1 MLEVRGIETYYG
13 NIPALR
19 GISIDVPEGSV
30 VAIIGANGA
39 GKTTLMK
46 TIAGVLRPR
55 SGSVSFLG
63 EEITGLPSHKIV
75 RRGVAL
81 VPEGRAIL
89 SRMTVR
95 ENLEMGA
102 FTRRDAEKASLDMDR
117 VMERFPV
124 LKERAGQLGGS
135 LSGGEQQML
144 AIARAL
150 MSAPK
155 LLLLDE
161 PTLGLAPLVVA
172 DIFSIIRE
180 INAAGTTI
188 LLVEQNVKQALKVSG
203 YAYVLETGKIAL
215 SGPVQ
220 GAAPG
225 TADKGVVPGAVR
237 RACGLWARDTPSL
250 HPGLHQVCPLKAPA
264 PRSDSPLPYH
274 TLHRSLGGW
283 CRWYRVTLVGARNGG
298 VAAGGG
304 AQ

>member
-13 NIPALR
+13 NIPAIR
-19 GISIDVPEGSV
+19 EIDIDVPERGI

-46 TIAGVLRPR
+46 TIAGVLAPR
-55 SGSVSFLG
+55 SGAVSFLG
-63 EEITGLPSHKIV
+63 EPITGLPSHEIL
-75 RRGVAL
+75 RRGIAL

-95 ENLEMGA
+95 ENLDMGA
-102 FTRRDAEKASLDMDR
+102 FIRRDARNASRDMER

-172 DIFSIIRE
+172 DIFAIVRE

-188 LLVEQNVKQALKVSG
+188 LLVEQNVKQALKVSSF
-203 YAYVLETGKIAL
+203 AYVLETGRIVL
-215 SGPVQ
+215 SGPSEELLEE
-220 GAAPG
+220 P
-225 TADKGVVPGAVR
+225 R
-237 RACGLWARDTPSL
+237 I
-250 HPGLHQVCPLKAPA
+250 KA
-264 PRSDSPLPYH
+264 SY
-274 TLHRSLGGW
+274 LGE
-283 CRWYRVTLVGARNGG
+283 A
-298 VAAGGG
+298 
-304 AQ
+304 

>member
-1 MLEVRGIETYYG
+1 MLEVRGIETFYG

-19 GISIDVPEGSV
+19 GISIAVPAGSV
-30 VAIIGANGA
+30 VAILGANGA

-46 TIAGVLRPR
+46 TIAGVVRPR
-55 SGSVSFLG
+55 SGTVSFLG
-63 EEITGLPSHKIV
+63 EEIAGLPSHKIV
-75 RRGVAL
+75 RRGISL

-102 FTRRDAEKASLDMDR
+102 FTRRDAKKALQDMDR

-124 LKERAGQLGGS
+124 LKERSGQLAGS

-172 DIFSIIRE
+172 DIFAIIRE
-180 INAAGTTI
+180 INATGTTI
-188 LLVEQNVKQALKVSG
+188 LLVEQNVRQALKDSS
-203 YAYVLETGKIAL
+203 YAYVFETGKIAL
-215 SGPVQ
+215 SGPSKELLQ
-220 GAAPG
+220 EP
-225 TADKGVVPGAVR
+225 R
-237 RACGLWARDTPSL
+237 I
-250 HPGLHQVCPLKAPA
+250 KA
-264 PRSDSPLPYH
+264 SY
-274 TLHRSLGGW
+274 LG
-283 CRWYRVTLVGARNGG
+283 
-298 VAAGGG
+298 
-304 AQ
+304 Q

>member
-13 NIPALR
+13 NIPAVR
-19 GISIDVPEGSV
+19 EIDIDVPDKSV
-30 VAIIGANGA
+30 VAILGANGA

-46 TIAGVLRPR
+46 TIAGILAPR
-55 SGSVSFLG
+55 SGTVSFLG
-63 EEITGLPSHKIV
+63 ETIIGLPSHEIL
-75 RRGVAL
+75 RRGIAL

-102 FTRRDAEKASLDMDR
+102 YIRRDAKQVSRDMER

-124 LKERAGQLGGS
+124 LKSRAGQLGGS

-161 PTLGLAPLVVA
+161 PTLGLAPLVVS
-172 DIFSIIRE
+172 DIFAIIRE

-188 LLVEQNVKQALKVSG
+188 LLVEQNVKQALKVSSR
-203 YAYVLETGKIAL
+203 AYVLETGKIAL
-215 SGPVQ
+215 SGPSGELLQ
-220 GAAPG
+220 EP
-225 TADKGVVPGAVR
+225 R
-237 RACGLWARDTPSL
+237 I
-250 HPGLHQVCPLKAPA
+250 KA
-264 PRSDSPLPYH
+264 SY
-274 TLHRSLGGW
+274 LGQ
-283 CRWYRVTLVGARNGG
+283 A
-298 VAAGGG
+298 
-304 AQ
+304 

>member
-19 GISIDVPEGSV
+19 EISIDVPGGSV

-55 SGSVSFLG
+55 CGTVSFLG
-63 EEITGLPSHKIV
+63 EEITGLPSFKIV

-102 FTRRDAEKASLDMDR
+102 FTQRDAKKALLDMDR
-117 VMERFPV
+117 VMERFPF

-150 MSAPK
+150 MSAPT

-172 DIFSIIRE
+172 DIFAIIRE
-180 INAAGTTI
+180 INATGTTI
-188 LLVEQNVKQALKVSG
+188 LLVEQNVKQALKVSS

-215 SGPVQ
+215 SGPSRELLQ
-220 GAAPG
+220 EP
-225 TADKGVVPGAVR
+225 R
-237 RACGLWARDTPSL
+237 I
-250 HPGLHQVCPLKAPA
+250 KA
-264 PRSDSPLPYH
+264 SY
-274 TLHRSLGGW
+274 LG
-283 CRWYRVTLVGARNGG
+283 
-298 VAAGGG
+298 
-304 AQ
+304 Q

>member
-19 GISIDVPEGSV
+19 GISIDVPAGSV
-30 VAIIGANGA
+30 VAILGANGA
-39 GKTTLMK
+39 GKTTLLK

-55 SGSVSFLG
+55 SGTVSFLG
-63 EEITGLPSHKIV
+63 EEIAGLPSHKIV

-102 FTRRDAEKASLDMDR
+102 FTRRDAKKAGRDLER

-124 LKERAGQLGGS
+124 LGERAGQPGGS

-155 LLLLDE
+155 LVLLDE
-161 PTLGLAPLVVA
+161 PTLGLAPLVAA

-188 LLVEQNVKQALKVSG
+188 LLVEQNVRQALKASG
-203 YAYVLETGKIAL
+203 YTYVLETGKVAL
-215 SGPVQ
+215 AGPSKELLQ
-220 GAAPG
+220 EP
-225 TADKGVVPGAVR
+225 R
-237 RACGLWARDTPSL
+237 I
-250 HPGLHQVCPLKAPA
+250 KA
-264 PRSDSPLPYH
+264 SY
-274 TLHRSLGGW
+274 LG
-283 CRWYRVTLVGARNGG
+283 
-298 VAAGGG
+298 
-304 AQ
+304 Q

>member
-19 GISIDVPEGSV
+19 EISIDVPGGSV

-55 SGSVSFLG
+55 CGTVFFLG
-63 EEITGLPSHKIV
+63 EQITGLPSYKIV

-89 SRMTVR
+89 TRMTVR

-102 FTRRDAEKASLDMDR
+102 FTQRDAKKALLDMDR
-117 VMERFPV
+117 VMERFPL
-124 LKERAGQLGGS
+124 LKARAGQLGGS

-161 PTLGLAPLVVA
+161 PTLGLAPFVVA
-172 DIFSIIRE
+172 DIFAIIRE
-180 INAAGTTI
+180 INATGTTI
-188 LLVEQNVKQALKVSG
+188 LLVEQNVKQALKISG

-215 SGPVQ
+215 SGP
-220 GAAPG
+220 
-225 TADKGVVPGAVR
+225 
-237 RACGLWARDTPSL
+237 S
-250 HPGLHQVCPLKAPA
+250 KALLQE
-264 PRSDSPLPYH
+264 PRIKASY
-274 TLHRSLGGW
+274 LG
-283 CRWYRVTLVGARNGG
+283 
-298 VAAGGG
+298 
-304 AQ
+304 Q

>member
-1 MLEVRGIETYYG
+1 MLEVRGIETHYG
-13 NIPALR
+13 NIPALK
-19 GISIDVPEGSV
+19 GISIDVPEGGV

-55 SGSVSFLG
+55 SGTVSFLG

-75 RRGVAL
+75 GRGVAL

-89 SRMTVR
+89 ARMTVR

-102 FTRRDAEKASLDMDR
+102 FTQRDAKAAVRDMDR
-117 VMERFPV
+117 AMERFPV
-124 LKERAGQLGGS
+124 LKERAWQLGGS

-161 PTLGLAPLVVA
+161 STLGLAPLVVV
-172 DIFSIIRE
+172 DIFAIIRE

-188 LLVEQNVKQALKVSG
+188 LLVEQNVKQALKVSS

-215 SGPVQ
+215 SGPSRELLQ
-220 GAAPG
+220 EP
-225 TADKGVVPGAVR
+225 R
-237 RACGLWARDTPSL
+237 I
-250 HPGLHQVCPLKAPA
+250 KA
-264 PRSDSPLPYH
+264 SY
-274 TLHRSLGGW
+274 LG
-283 CRWYRVTLVGARNGG
+283 
-298 VAAGGG
+298 
-304 AQ
+304 Q

>member
-1 MLEVRGIETYYG
+1 MLEVRGIETHYG
-13 NIPALR
+13 NIPALK
-19 GISIDVPEGSV
+19 GISIDVPEGGV

-55 SGSVSFLG
+55 SGTVSFLG

-75 RRGVAL
+75 GRGVAL

-89 SRMTVR
+89 ARMTVR

-102 FTRRDAEKASLDMDR
+102 FTQRDAKAAVRDMDR
-117 VMERFPV
+117 AMERFPV
-124 LKERAGQLGGS
+124 LKERAWQLGGS

-188 LLVEQNVKQALKVSG
+188 LLVEQNVKQALKVSS
-203 YAYVLETGKIAL
+203 YTYVLETGKIAL
-215 SGPVQ
+215 SGPSKELLQ
-220 GAAPG
+220 EP
-225 TADKGVVPGAVR
+225 R
-237 RACGLWARDTPSL
+237 I
-250 HPGLHQVCPLKAPA
+250 KA
-264 PRSDSPLPYH
+264 SY
-274 TLHRSLGGW
+274 LG
-283 CRWYRVTLVGARNGG
+283 
-298 VAAGGG
+298 
-304 AQ
+304 Q

>member
-19 GISIDVPEGSV
+19 EISIDVPAGGV
-30 VAIIGANGA
+30 VAILGANGA

-55 SGSVSFLG
+55 SGTVSFLG

-75 RRGVAL
+75 GRGVAL

-102 FTRRDAEKASLDMDR
+102 FTQRDAKKAARDMDR

-124 LKERAGQLGGS
+124 LKERSGQLGGS

-172 DIFSIIRE
+172 HIFSIIRE

-188 LLVEQNVKQALKVSG
+188 LLVEQNVKQALKVSS

-215 SGPVQ
+215 SGPSKELLQ
-220 GAAPG
+220 E
-225 TADKGVVPGAVR
+225 
-237 RACGLWARDTPSL
+237 
-250 HPGLHQVCPLKAPA
+250 
-264 PRSDSPLPYH
+264 PRIKTSY
-274 TLHRSLGGW
+274 LG
-283 CRWYRVTLVGARNGG
+283 
-298 VAAGGG
+298 
-304 AQ
+304 Q

>member
-1 MLEVRGIETYYG
+1 MLEVRGIETFYG

-19 GISIDVPEGSV
+19 GISIAVPAGSV
-30 VAIIGANGA
+30 VAILGANGA

-55 SGSVSFLG
+55 SGTVSFLG
-63 EEITGLPSHKIV
+63 EEIAGLPSHKIV
-75 RRGVAL
+75 RRGISL

-102 FTRRDAEKASLDMDR
+102 FTRSDAKAAGRDMDL

-124 LKERAGQLGGS
+124 LKERAGQLAGS

-172 DIFSIIRE
+172 DIFAIIRE
-180 INAAGTTI
+180 INATGTTI
-188 LLVEQNVKQALKVSG
+188 LLVEQNVRQALKDSS
-203 YAYVLETGKIAL
+203 YAYVFETGKIAL
-215 SGPVQ
+215 SGPSRELLQ
-220 GAAPG
+220 EP
-225 TADKGVVPGAVR
+225 R
-237 RACGLWARDTPSL
+237 I
-250 HPGLHQVCPLKAPA
+250 KA
-264 PRSDSPLPYH
+264 SY
-274 TLHRSLGGW
+274 LGK
-283 CRWYRVTLVGARNGG
+283 
-298 VAAGGG
+298 
-304 AQ
+304 

>member
-1 MLEVRGIETYYG
+1 MLEVREIETYYG

-19 GISIDVPEGSV
+19 NISIDVPEGRV

-55 SGSVSFLG
+55 SGTVSFLG
-63 EEITGLPSHKIV
+63 EEITGLPPHKIV

-95 ENLEMGA
+95 ENLDMGA
-102 FTRRDAEKASLDMDR
+102 FPRRDAKKSAQDMDR
-117 VMERFPV
+117 LMERFPV
-124 LKERAGQLGGS
+124 LKARAGQLGGS

-172 DIFSIIRE
+172 DIFAIIRE
-180 INAAGTTI
+180 INATGTTV
-188 LLVEQNVKQALKVSG
+188 LLVEQNVKQALKVSS
-203 YAYVLETGKIAL
+203 YAYVLETGTIAL
-215 SGPVQ
+215 SGPS
-220 GAAPG
+220 
-225 TADKGVVPGAVR
+225 
-237 RACGLWARDTPSL
+237 RDLLQEPRI
-250 HPGLHQVCPLKAPA
+250 KA
-264 PRSDSPLPYH
+264 SY
-274 TLHRSLGGW
+274 LGQ
-283 CRWYRVTLVGARNGG
+283 A
-298 VAAGGG
+298 
-304 AQ
+304 

>member
-1 MLEVRGIETYYG
+1 MLEVRGVETFYG
-13 NIPALR
+13 NIRALR
-19 GISIDVPEGSV
+19 EISIDVPGGGV

-46 TIAGVLRPR
+46 TIAGALAPR
-55 SGSVSFLG
+55 AGTISFLG

-102 FTRRDAEKASLDMDR
+102 FTRRDRKKALLDMDR
-117 VMERFPV
+117 VMARFPV
-124 LKERAGQLGGS
+124 LEQRAGQLGGS

-161 PTLGLAPLVVA
+161 PTLGLAPLVVT
-172 DIFSIIRE
+172 DIFAIIRE
-180 INAAGTTI
+180 INSTGTTI
-188 LLVEQNVKQALKVSG
+188 LLVEQNVKQAMKISS
-203 YAYVLETGKIAL
+203 YTYVLETGKIVL
-215 SGPVQ
+215 SGPSKELLQ
-220 GAAPG
+220 EP
-225 TADKGVVPGAVR
+225 R
-237 RACGLWARDTPSL
+237 I
-250 HPGLHQVCPLKAPA
+250 KA
-264 PRSDSPLPYH
+264 SY
-274 TLHRSLGGW
+274 LG
-283 CRWYRVTLVGARNGG
+283 
-298 VAAGGG
+298 
-304 AQ
+304 Q

>member
-19 GISIDVPEGSV
+19 EISIDVPGGSV

-55 SGSVSFLG
+55 SGTVSFLG

-102 FTRRDAEKASLDMDR
+102 FTRRDAKKAAQDMDR

-124 LKERAGQLGGS
+124 LKARAGQLGGS

-161 PTLGLAPLVVA
+161 PTLGLAPFVVA
-172 DIFSIIRE
+172 DIFAIIRE
-180 INAAGTTI
+180 INATGTTI
-188 LLVEQNVKQALKVSG
+188 LLVEQNVKQALKVSS
-203 YAYVLETGKIAL
+203 YTYVLETGKIAL
-215 SGPVQ
+215 SGPSKELLQ
-220 GAAPG
+220 EP
-225 TADKGVVPGAVR
+225 R
-237 RACGLWARDTPSL
+237 I
-250 HPGLHQVCPLKAPA
+250 KA
-264 PRSDSPLPYH
+264 SY
-274 TLHRSLGGW
+274 LG
-283 CRWYRVTLVGARNGG
+283 
-298 VAAGGG
+298 
-304 AQ
+304 Q

>member
-19 GISIDVPEGSV
+19 EISIDVPAGSV
-30 VAIIGANGA
+30 VAILGANGA

-55 SGSVSFLG
+55 SGTVSFLG

-89 SRMTVR
+89 SRMTIR

-102 FTRRDAEKASLDMDR
+102 FTRRDAKVAGRDMDR

-124 LKERAGQLGGS
+124 LGERAGQLGGS

-172 DIFSIIRE
+172 DIFAIIRE

-188 LLVEQNVKQALKVSG
+188 LLVEQNVMQALKVSSH
-203 YAYVLETGKIAL
+203 AYVLETGKIAL
-215 SGPVQ
+215 SGPSKELLQ
-220 GAAPG
+220 EP
-225 TADKGVVPGAVR
+225 R
-237 RACGLWARDTPSL
+237 I
-250 HPGLHQVCPLKAPA
+250 KA
-264 PRSDSPLPYH
+264 SY
-274 TLHRSLGGW
+274 LGQ
-283 CRWYRVTLVGARNGG
+283 T
-298 VAAGGG
+298 
-304 AQ
+304 

>member
-19 GISIDVPEGSV
+19 EISIDVPEGGV

-55 SGSVSFLG
+55 AGTVSFLG

-102 FTRRDAEKASLDMDR
+102 FTRGDAKKALLDMDR

-180 INAAGTTI
+180 INATGTTI
-188 LLVEQNVKQALKVSG
+188 LLVEQNVKQAMKVSSRT
-203 YAYVLETGKIAL
+203 YVLETGKIVL
-215 SGPVQ
+215 SGPSRELLQ
-220 GAAPG
+220 EP
-225 TADKGVVPGAVR
+225 R
-237 RACGLWARDTPSL
+237 I
-250 HPGLHQVCPLKAPA
+250 KA
-264 PRSDSPLPYH
+264 SY
-274 TLHRSLGGW
+274 LGQ
-283 CRWYRVTLVGARNGG
+283 T
-298 VAAGGG
+298 
-304 AQ
+304 

>member
-1 MLEVRGIETYYG
+1 MLEVRGIGTYYG

-19 GISIDVPEGSV
+19 EISIDVPAGSV
-30 VAIIGANGA
+30 VAILGANGA
-39 GKTTLMK
+39 GKTTLLK

-55 SGSVSFLG
+55 SGTVSFLG
-63 EEITGLPSHKIV
+63 EEITGLPSHMIV

-102 FTRRDAEKASLDMDR
+102 FTRRDAEKAGLDMDR

-124 LKERAGQLGGS
+124 LGERAGQLGGS

-161 PTLGLAPLVVA
+161 PTLGLAPLVAA

-203 YAYVLETGKIAL
+203 YTYVFETGKIAL
-215 SGPVQ
+215 SGPSVELRQ
-220 GAAPG
+220 EP
-225 TADKGVVPGAVR
+225 R
-237 RACGLWARDTPSL
+237 I
-250 HPGLHQVCPLKAPA
+250 KA
-264 PRSDSPLPYH
+264 SY
-274 TLHRSLGGW
+274 LGQ
-283 CRWYRVTLVGARNGG
+283 A
-298 VAAGGG
+298 
-304 AQ
+304 

>member
-1 MLEVRGIETYYG
+1 MLEVRGLETYYG

-19 GISIDVPEGSV
+19 EISIDVPGGSV

-55 SGSVSFLG
+55 CGTVFFLG
-63 EEITGLPSHKIV
+63 EQITGLPSYKIV

-89 SRMTVR
+89 TRMTVR

-102 FTRRDAEKASLDMDR
+102 FTQRDAKKALLDMDR
-117 VMERFPV
+117 VMERFPL
-124 LKERAGQLGGS
+124 LKARAGQLGGS

-161 PTLGLAPLVVA
+161 PTLGLAPFVVA

-180 INAAGTTI
+180 ISATGTTI

-215 SGPVQ
+215 SGP
-220 GAAPG
+220 
-225 TADKGVVPGAVR
+225 
-237 RACGLWARDTPSL
+237 S
-250 HPGLHQVCPLKAPA
+250 KALLQE
-264 PRSDSPLPYH
+264 PRIKASY
-274 TLHRSLGGW
+274 LG
-283 CRWYRVTLVGARNGG
+283 
-298 VAAGGG
+298 
-304 AQ
+304 Q

>member
-1 MLEVRGIETYYG
+1 MLEVRGIETHYG
-13 NIPALR
+13 NIPALK
-19 GISIDVPEGSV
+19 GISIDVPEGGV

-55 SGSVSFLG
+55 SGTVSFLG

-75 RRGVAL
+75 GRGVAL

-89 SRMTVR
+89 ARMTVR

-102 FTRRDAEKASLDMDR
+102 FTQRDAKAAVRDMDR
-117 VMERFPV
+117 AMERFPV
-124 LKERAGQLGGS
+124 LKERAWQLGGS

-188 LLVEQNVKQALKVSG
+188 LLVEQNVKQALKVSS

-215 SGPVQ
+215 SGPSKELLQ
-220 GAAPG
+220 EP
-225 TADKGVVPGAVR
+225 R
-237 RACGLWARDTPSL
+237 I
-250 HPGLHQVCPLKAPA
+250 KA
-264 PRSDSPLPYH
+264 SY
-274 TLHRSLGGW
+274 LG
-283 CRWYRVTLVGARNGG
+283 
-298 VAAGGG
+298 
-304 AQ
+304 Q

>member
-19 GISIDVPEGSV
+19 EVSIDVPEGGV
-30 VAIIGANGA
+30 VAILGANGA

-55 SGSVSFLG
+55 SGTVSFLG

-75 RRGVAL
+75 GRGVAL

-102 FTRRDAEKASLDMDR
+102 FPRRDVKKAMQDMDR
-117 VMERFPV
+117 IMERFPV
-124 LKERAGQLGGS
+124 LKERDGQLGGS

-155 LLLLDE
+155 LLLMDE

-172 DIFSIIRE
+172 DIFAIIRE
-180 INAAGTTI
+180 INAAGTTL
-188 LLVEQNVKQALKVSG
+188 LLVEQNVQQALKVSS

-215 SGPVQ
+215 AGPS
-220 GAAPG
+220 
-225 TADKGVVPGAVR
+225 ADLLQEPR
-237 RACGLWARDTPSL
+237 I
-250 HPGLHQVCPLKAPA
+250 KA
-264 PRSDSPLPYH
+264 SY
-274 TLHRSLGGW
+274 LG
-283 CRWYRVTLVGARNGG
+283 
-298 VAAGGG
+298 
-304 AQ
+304 Q

>member
-1 MLEVRGIETYYG
+1 MLEVRGVETFYG

-19 GISIDVPEGSV
+19 GISIDVLEGGV

-39 GKTTLMK
+39 GKTTLLK

-55 SGSVSFLG
+55 SGAISFLG
-63 EEITGLPSHKIV
+63 KEITGLPSHKIV
-75 RRGVAL
+75 RGGIAL

-89 SRMTVR
+89 ARMTVR

-102 FTRRDAEKASLDMDR
+102 FTRRDARKTAQDMDR
-117 VMERFPV
+117 LMERFPV
-124 LKERAGQLGGS
+124 LGERARQLGGS

-180 INAAGTTI
+180 INADGTTI
-188 LLVEQNVKQALKVSG
+188 LLVEQNVKQALKVSS
-203 YAYVLETGKIAL
+203 YSYVLETGTIAL
-215 SGPVQ
+215 YGPSKELLKEPRIKASYLGQ
-220 GAAPG
+220 G
-225 TADKGVVPGAVR
+225 
-237 RACGLWARDTPSL
+237 
-250 HPGLHQVCPLKAPA
+250 
-264 PRSDSPLPYH
+264 
-274 TLHRSLGGW
+274 
-283 CRWYRVTLVGARNGG
+283 
-298 VAAGGG
+298 
-304 AQ
+304 

>member
-19 GISIDVPEGSV
+19 EISIDVPVGSV

-46 TIAGVLRPR
+46 SIAGVLRPR
-55 SGSVSFLG
+55 SGTVSFLG

-102 FTRRDAEKASLDMDR
+102 FTQRDAKKALSDMDR

-124 LKERAGQLGGS
+124 LKERGGQLGGS

-150 MSAPK
+150 ASAPK

-161 PTLGLAPLVVA
+161 PTLGLAPLVVV
-172 DIFSIIRE
+172 DIFAIIRE
-180 INAAGTTI
+180 INATGTTI
-188 LLVEQNVKQALKVSG
+188 LLVEQNVKQALKVSS

-215 SGPVQ
+215 SGPSRELLQEPRIKASYLGQ
-220 GAAPG
+220 G
-225 TADKGVVPGAVR
+225 
-237 RACGLWARDTPSL
+237 
-250 HPGLHQVCPLKAPA
+250 
-264 PRSDSPLPYH
+264 
-274 TLHRSLGGW
+274 
-283 CRWYRVTLVGARNGG
+283 
-298 VAAGGG
+298 
-304 AQ
+304 

>member
-19 GISIDVPEGSV
+19 EISIDVPAGGV

-39 GKTTLMK
+39 GKTTLLK

-55 SGSVSFLG
+55 SGAVSFLG
-63 EEITGLPSHKIV
+63 KEITGLPSHKIV
-75 RRGVAL
+75 RGGIAL

-89 SRMTVR
+89 ARMTVR

-102 FTRRDAEKASLDMDR
+102 FTRRDARKTAKDMDR
-117 VMERFPV
+117 LMERFPV
-124 LKERAGQLGGS
+124 LGERARQLGGS

-215 SGPVQ
+215 AGPSKELLQ
-220 GAAPG
+220 EP
-225 TADKGVVPGAVR
+225 R
-237 RACGLWARDTPSL
+237 I
-250 HPGLHQVCPLKAPA
+250 KA
-264 PRSDSPLPYH
+264 SY
-274 TLHRSLGGW
+274 LG
-283 CRWYRVTLVGARNGG
+283 
-298 VAAGGG
+298 
-304 AQ
+304 Q

>member
-1 MLEVRGIETYYG
+1 MLEVRGIETFYG

-19 GISIDVPEGSV
+19 GISIAVPAGGV
-30 VAIIGANGA
+30 VAILGANGA

-55 SGSVSFLG
+55 SGTVSFLG
-63 EEITGLPSHKIV
+63 EEIAGLPSHRIV
-75 RRGVAL
+75 RRGISL

-102 FTRRDAEKASLDMDR
+102 FTRSDAKVAGRDMDL

-124 LKERAGQLGGS
+124 LKERAGQLAGS

-172 DIFSIIRE
+172 DIFAIIRE
-180 INAAGTTI
+180 INATGTTI
-188 LLVEQNVKQALKVSG
+188 LLVEQNVRQALKDSS
-203 YAYVLETGKIAL
+203 YAYVFETGKIAL
-215 SGPVQ
+215 SGPSKELLQ
-220 GAAPG
+220 EP
-225 TADKGVVPGAVR
+225 R
-237 RACGLWARDTPSL
+237 I
-250 HPGLHQVCPLKAPA
+250 KA
-264 PRSDSPLPYH
+264 SY
-274 TLHRSLGGW
+274 LGK
-283 CRWYRVTLVGARNGG
+283 
-298 VAAGGG
+298 
-304 AQ
+304 

>member
-19 GISIDVPEGSV
+19 GISIDVPAGSV
-30 VAIIGANGA
+30 VAILGANGA
-39 GKTTLMK
+39 GKTTLLK

-55 SGSVSFLG
+55 SGTVSFLG
-63 EEITGLPSHKIV
+63 EGITGLPSHKLV

-102 FTRRDAEKASLDMDR
+102 FTRRDAKMASLDMDR

-124 LKERAGQLGGS
+124 LGERAGQPGGS

-161 PTLGLAPLVVA
+161 PTLGLAPLVAA

-188 LLVEQNVKQALKVSG
+188 LLVEQNVRQALKASG
-203 YAYVLETGKIAL
+203 YTYVLETGKIAL
-215 SGPVQ
+215 AGPSKELLQ
-220 GAAPG
+220 EP
-225 TADKGVVPGAVR
+225 R
-237 RACGLWARDTPSL
+237 I
-250 HPGLHQVCPLKAPA
+250 KA
-264 PRSDSPLPYH
+264 SY
-274 TLHRSLGGW
+274 LG
-283 CRWYRVTLVGARNGG
+283 
-298 VAAGGG
+298 
-304 AQ
+304 QS

>member
-19 GISIDVPEGSV
+19 GISIDVPGGSV

-55 SGSVSFLG
+55 SGTVSFLG

-102 FTRRDAEKASLDMDR
+102 FTRRDAKKALLDMDR

-161 PTLGLAPLVVA
+161 PTLGLAPLVVIY
-172 DIFSIIRE
+172 IFSIIRE
-180 INAAGTTI
+180 INAQGTTI
-188 LLVEQNVKQALKVSG
+188 LLVEQNALQALNVANRG
-203 YAYVLETGKIAL
+203 YVLQTGHVVL
-215 SGPVQ
+215 SGP
-220 GAAPG
+220 AAELRQNEM
-225 TADKGVVPGAVR
+225 VR
-237 RACGLWARDTPSL
+237 
-250 HPGLHQVCPLKAPA
+250 KA
-264 PRSDSPLPYH
+264 Y
-274 TLHRSLGGW
+274 LGEM
-283 CRWYRVTLVGARNGG
+283 
-298 VAAGGG
+298 
-304 AQ
+304 

>member
-1 MLEVRGIETYYG
+1 MLEIRGIETYYG

-19 GISIDVPEGSV
+19 AISIDVPAGSV

-55 SGSVSFLG
+55 SGTVSFLG
-63 EEITGLPSHKIV
+63 DEITGLPSYKIV

-81 VPEGRAIL
+81 APEGRAIL

-102 FTRRDAEKASLDMDR
+102 FTRCDAKTALLDMDR
-117 VMERFPV
+117 VSERFPV
-124 LKERAGQLGGS
+124 LGQRMGQLGGS

-161 PTLGLAPLVVA
+161 PTLGLAPLIVA
-172 DIFSIIRE
+172 DIFAIVRE

-188 LLVEQNVKQALKVSG
+188 LLVEQNVKQALKVSSF
-203 YAYVLETGKIAL
+203 AYVLETGKIAL
-215 SGPVQ
+215 SGPSNELLRE
-220 GAAPG
+220 P
-225 TADKGVVPGAVR
+225 R
-237 RACGLWARDTPSL
+237 I
-250 HPGLHQVCPLKAPA
+250 KA
-264 PRSDSPLPYH
+264 SY
-274 TLHRSLGGW
+274 LG
-283 CRWYRVTLVGARNGG
+283 
-298 VAAGGG
+298 
-304 AQ
+304 Q

>member
-19 GISIDVPEGSV
+19 GISIDVPGGGV

-55 SGSVSFLG
+55 SGTVSFLG
-63 EEITGLPSHKIV
+63 EGITGLPPHKIV
-75 RRGVAL
+75 RRGVSL

-102 FTRRDAEKASLDMDR
+102 FTQRDAKKTAQDMDR
-117 VMERFPV
+117 VMERFPL
-124 LKERAGQLGGS
+124 LKARAGQLGGS

-172 DIFSIIRE
+172 DIFAIIRE
-180 INAAGTTI
+180 INATGTTI

-203 YAYVLETGKIAL
+203 YAYVFETGKIAL
-215 SGPVQ
+215 SGPSKELLQ
-220 GAAPG
+220 EP
-225 TADKGVVPGAVR
+225 R
-237 RACGLWARDTPSL
+237 I
-250 HPGLHQVCPLKAPA
+250 KA
-264 PRSDSPLPYH
+264 SY
-274 TLHRSLGGW
+274 LGQ
-283 CRWYRVTLVGARNGG
+283 A
-298 VAAGGG
+298 
-304 AQ
+304 

>member
-19 GISIDVPEGSV
+19 GISIDVPAGSV
-30 VAIIGANGA
+30 VAILGANGA
-39 GKTTLMK
+39 GKTTLLK

-55 SGSVSFLG
+55 SGTVSFLG
-63 EEITGLPSHKIV
+63 EEIAGLPSHKIV

-102 FTRRDAEKASLDMDR
+102 FTRRDAKKALLDMDR

-124 LKERAGQLGGS
+124 LKERTGQLGGS

-144 AIARAL
+144 SIARAL

-161 PTLGLAPLVVA
+161 PTLGLAPLVVT
-172 DIFSIIRE
+172 DIFAIIRE
-180 INAAGTTI
+180 INATGTTI
-188 LLVEQNVKQALKVSG
+188 LLVEQNVKQALKVSS

-215 SGPVQ
+215 SGPSKELLQ
-220 GAAPG
+220 EP
-225 TADKGVVPGAVR
+225 R
-237 RACGLWARDTPSL
+237 I
-250 HPGLHQVCPLKAPA
+250 KA
-264 PRSDSPLPYH
+264 SY
-274 TLHRSLGGW
+274 LG
-283 CRWYRVTLVGARNGG
+283 R
-298 VAAGGG
+298 
-304 AQ
+304 